1 MCVEKKG
8 NCGPARGNMIHA
20 LQKSLERGGAE
31 LSPQGFEQGGEERP
45 RTEPAPAP
53 TLSWK
58 YT

>member
-31 LSPQGFEQGGEERP
+31 LSPQGFDKAVKKGR
-45 RTEPAPAP
+45 EPNLHLHP
-53 TLSWK
+53 T
-58 YT
+58 